1 MVQTICCIGA
11 GYVGGPSMA
20 VMADRCPGL
29 DITVVDL
36 DQQRIDAWNNL
47 GRGSLPV
54 YEPGL
59 EAVLSR
65 VAGRNLRFS
74 TDVAGAIRKADMVFL
89 SVNTPTKRNGHGA
102 GQAADLTYIEKAA
115 RQVADEARGSTIVVE
130 RSTLPVRTADV
141 LHRIFANAPGARFEV
156 LSNPEF
162 MAEGTAISDLECP
175 DRVLLGGNCESSL
188 DDLQGIY
195 AQWVSPER
203 IIRTNL
209 WSSELAKLT
218 ANAFLAQRIS
228 SINSIAA
235 VCEQTGAD
243 VDQVRQA
250 IGSDSRLGHHFLK
263 PGPGFGGSCFRKDLL
278 NLIYLA
284 DHYGLTPVANY
295 WRSVVEMNDWAQQRL
310 ARMIVRQLFGTL
322 RDKTI
327 AILGFAF
334 KADTNDTRESPAI
347 AICTELLREGAHLAI
362 HDPCVSEQAVQQAL
376 AERQAGS
383 PQAGAGQ
390 GSFQVQHRLEAV
402 FDDTDA
408 VVLLTDWAEYGELD
422 WSRLAPRMR
431 RPGWVFDTRRG
442 TDLAAARACGL
453 ETWAIGSGE
462 QL

>member
-1 MVQTICCIGA
+1 MVRTICCIGA

-36 DQQRIDAWNNL
+36 DQERIDAWNNL
-47 GRGSLPV
+47 GQGSLPV

-59 EAVLSR
+59 EAVLKR
-65 VAGRNLRFS
+65 VVDRNLRFS
-74 TDVAGAIRKADMVFL
+74 TDVADGIRTADMVFL

-102 GQAADLTYIEKAA
+102 GLASDLTYIEKAA
-115 RQVADEARGSTIVVE
+115 RQVADQARGSTIVVE

-141 LHRIFANAPGARFEV
+141 LRRILDNAPAASFEV

-175 DRVLLGGNCESSL
+175 DRVLIGGNCECSL
-188 DDLQGIY
+188 DELAGIY
-195 AQWVSPER
+195 EQWVSPER

-218 ANAFLAQRIS
+218 ANAFLAQRVS

-235 VCEQTGAD
+235 LCEKTGAD

-250 IGSDSRLGHHFLK
+250 IGSDSRIGARFLS
-263 PGPGFGGSCFRKDLL
+263 PGPGFGGSCFKKDLL

-284 DHYGLTPVANY
+284 DHYGLPPVADY
-295 WRSVVEMNDWAQQRL
+295 WRAVVEMNNWSQQRL

-322 RDKTI
+322 RGKTI

-347 AICTELLREGAHLAI
+347 AICSELLREGAHLVI
-362 HDPCVSEQAVQQAL
+362 HDPCVGETAVQRSL
-376 AERQAGS
+376 AEATDCTEVHGIFRVEPCLQLV
-383 PQAGAGQ
+383 
-390 GSFQVQHRLEAV
+390 FQ
-402 FDDTDA
+402 DA
-408 VVLLTDWAEYGELD
+408 DAIVLLTDWAEYRNLD
-422 WSRLAPRMR
+422 WSNLSRVMR

-442 TDLAAARACGL
+442 ADLAAARSCGL
-453 ETWAIGSGE
+453 DTWSIGSGGAI
-462 QL
+462 

>member
-36 DQQRIDAWNNL
+36 DQARIDAWNNL
-47 GRGSLPV
+47 GRGPLPV

-59 EAVLSR
+59 EAVLDR
-65 VAGRNLRFS
+65 VLGRNLQFS
-74 TDVAGAIRKADMVFL
+74 TDVANGIRNADMVFL
-89 SVNTPTKRNGHGA
+89 SVNTPTKQNGHGA
-102 GQAADLTYIEKAA
+102 GVAADITYIEKAA
-115 RQVADEARGSTIVVE
+115 RQIADVAKGHTIVVE

-141 LHRIFANAPGARFEV
+141 LRRIFANAPAAGFEV

-162 MAEGTAISDLECP
+162 MAEGTAISDLESP
-175 DRVLLGGNCESSL
+175 DRVLVGGHCDHAVDQL
-188 DDLQGIY
+188 ADIY
-195 AQWVSPER
+195 ANWVSPER

-235 VCEQTGAD
+235 LCEKTGAD
-243 VDQVRQA
+243 VVEVRRA
-250 IGSDSRLGHHFLK
+250 IGSDSRLGSHFLS
-263 PGPGFGGSCFRKDLL
+263 PGPGFGGSCFKKDLL

-284 DHYGLTPVANY
+284 DYYGLSPVANY
-295 WRSVVEMNDWAQQRL
+295 WRSVVDMNAYAQQRL
-310 ARMIVRQLFGTL
+310 VRMIVRHLFGTL

-347 AICTELLREGAHLAI
+347 AICRELLGEGAHLAI
-362 HDPCVSEQAVQQAL
+362 HDPRVSPKDVHAALDSAV
-376 AERQAGS
+376 EFGS
-383 PQAGAGQ
+383 GHSSFRVEPQLSEIFCDADA
-390 GSFQVQHRLEAV
+390 
-402 FDDTDA
+402 A
-408 VVLLTDWAEYGELD
+408 VVLTDWAEYRQLD
-422 WSRLAPRMR
+422 WPLLGALMR
-431 RPGWVFDTRRG
+431 SPAWVFDTRRG
-442 TDLAAARACGL
+442 VDLEAARRCGL
-453 ETWAIGSGE
+453 EIWAIGAGE
-462 QL
+462 QD

>member
-36 DQQRIDAWNNL
+36 DQARIDAWNNL
-47 GRGSLPV
+47 GHGPLPV

-59 EAVLSR
+59 EAVLER
-65 VAGRNLRFS
+65 VLGRNLQFS
-74 TDVAGAIRKADMVFL
+74 TDVNNGIRNADMVFL

-102 GQAADLTYIEKAA
+102 GVAADITYIEKAA
-115 RQVADEARGSTIVVE
+115 RQIAEVAKGHTIVVE

-141 LHRIFANAPGARFEV
+141 LRRIFANAPAAGFEV

-162 MAEGTAISDLECP
+162 MAEGTAISDLESP
-175 DRVLLGGNCESSL
+175 DRVLVGGHCNHAVDQL
-188 DDLQGIY
+188 ADIY
-195 AQWVSPER
+195 ANWVSPER

-235 VCEQTGAD
+235 LCEKTGAD
-243 VDQVRQA
+243 VVEVRRA
-250 IGSDSRLGHHFLK
+250 IGSDSRLGSHFLS
-263 PGPGFGGSCFRKDLL
+263 PGPGFGGSCFKKDLL

-284 DHYGLTPVANY
+284 DHYGLAPVANY
-295 WRSVVEMNDWAQQRL
+295 WRSVLDMNTYAQQRL
-310 ARMIVRQLFGTL
+310 VRKIVRQLFGTL

-347 AICTELLREGAHLAI
+347 AICRELLAEGAHLAI
-362 HDPCVSEQAVQQAL
+362 HDPRVSPKDVHAALDSAV
-376 AERQAGS
+376 EAGS
-383 PQAGAGQ
+383 GHSSFRIEPQL
-390 GSFQVQHRLEAV
+390 VEV
-402 FDDTDA
+402 FRDADAA
-408 VVLLTDWAEYGELD
+408 VVLTDWAEYRQLD
-422 WSRLAPRMR
+422 WPLFAALMR
-431 RPGWVFDTRRG
+431 RPAWVFDTRRG
-442 TDLAAARACGL
+442 VDLLAARRCGL
-453 ETWAIGSGE
+453 ETWAIGAGE
-462 QL
+462 QD

>member
-36 DQQRIDAWNNL
+36 DTARIDAWNNL
-47 GRGSLPV
+47 GHGPLPV

-59 EAVLSR
+59 EAVLER
-65 VAGRNLRFS
+65 VLGRNLQFS
-74 TDVAGAIRKADMVFL
+74 TDVANGIRKADMVFL
-89 SVNTPTKRNGHGA
+89 SVNTPTKRNGLGA
-102 GQAADLTYIEKAA
+102 GVAADVTYLEKAA
-115 RQVADEARGSTIVVE
+115 RQIADVAKGHTIVVE

-141 LHRIFANAPGARFEV
+141 LRRIFSNAPAAGFDV

-162 MAEGTAISDLECP
+162 MAEGTAIRDLESP
-175 DRVLLGGNCESSL
+175 DRVLLGGHCDHAVDQL
-188 DDLQGIY
+188 ADIY
-195 AQWVSPER
+195 ANWVSPER

-235 VCEQTGAD
+235 LCEETGAD
-243 VDQVRQA
+243 VLEVRSA
-250 IGSDSRLGHHFLK
+250 IGSDSRLGPHFLR

-278 NLIYLA
+278 NLIYLS
-284 DHYGLTPVANY
+284 DHYGLAPVANY
-295 WRSVVEMNDWAQQRL
+295 WRAVVEMNTYAQQRL
-310 ARMIVRQLFGTL
+310 VRKIVRQLFGTL

-347 AICTELLREGAHLAI
+347 AICRELLGEGAHLAI
-362 HDPCVSEQAVQQAL
+362 HDPRVSPEDVYAAL
-376 AERQAGS
+376 DSEADG
-383 PQAGAGQ
+383 GLGQ
-390 GSFQVQHRLEAV
+390 SSFRVESQLVEIFRDA
-402 FDDTDA
+402 DA
-408 VVLLTDWAEYGELD
+408 VVVLTDWPEYRQLD
-422 WSRLAPRMR
+422 WALLAALMR
-431 RPGWVFDTRRG
+431 RPAWVFDTRRG
-442 TDLAAARACGL
+442 IDLAAARACGL
-453 ETWAIGSGE
+453 EIWAIGAME
-462 QL
+462 QG

>member
-1 MVQTICCIGA
+1 MVQNICCIGA

-20 VMADRCPGL
+20 VMADRRPGL
-29 DITVVDL
+29 DINVVDL
-36 DQQRIDAWNNL
+36 DQDRIDAWNNL
-47 GRGSLPV
+47 GNSTLPV

-65 VAGRNLRFS
+65 VAARNLRFS
-74 TDVAGAIRKADMVFL
+74 TDVSSAIRKADMVFL

-102 GQAADLTYIEKAA
+102 GAAADLTYIEQAA
-115 RQVADEARGSTIVVE
+115 RQIAEQACGTTIVVE

-141 LHRIFANAPGARFEV
+141 LRSIFANAPSARFEV

-175 DRVLLGGNCESSL
+175 DRVLVGGNCERSL
-188 DDLQGIY
+188 DDLAGIY
-195 AQWVSPER
+195 AHWVQPER

-250 IGSDSRLGHHFLK
+250 IGSDSRLGSRFLS
-263 PGPGFGGSCFRKDLL
+263 PGPGFGGSCFKKDLL

-284 DHYGLTPVANY
+284 EHYGLTPVAEY
-295 WRSVVEMNDWAQQRL
+295 WRAVVAMNDWSQQRL
-310 ARMIVRQLFGTL
+310 SRMIVRQLFGTL
-322 RDKTI
+322 TAKTI

-347 AICTELLREGAHLAI
+347 AICRELLAEGAHLAI
-362 HDPCVSEQAVQQAL
+362 HDPRVDEAAVQQAL
-376 AERQAGS
+376 LDPAVPA
-383 PQAGAGQ
+383 PFAQ
-390 GSFQVQHRLEAV
+390 GSFRVETELAAV
-402 FDDTDA
+402 FDQADA
-408 VVLLTDWAEYGELD
+408 VVLLTDWAEYRDLD
-422 WSRLAPRMR
+422 WRRVSQLMR

-453 ETWAIGSGE
+453 ETWAIGCGE
-462 QL
+462 RLR